1 MAENLKM
8 NGKTYEGVKAVAMT
22 NDEGEQKIYFTD
34 AVRSINGE
42 TPDENGNI
50 NLETGGGGVNPEQ
63 LASAVEAALAKAKAR
78 IGTVTLLANAW
89 SGSNNLYSQVVTI
102 DGVTENSQVDLT
114 PSVEQLAV
122 FYEKDLGFVTENEN
136 GVVTVYAIGQKPQN
150 DYVIQVTITEVDI

>member
-1 MAENLKM
+1 MAKDAVINGTTYRGVDAVVLENEQ
-8 NGKTYEGVKAVAMT
+8 GEKTP
-22 NDEGEQKIYFTD
+22 YFAD
-34 AVRSINGE
+34 AVRSVNNVK
-42 TPDENGNI
+42 PDANGNVNI
-50 NLETGGGGVNPEQ
+50 ESSGVDPEQ
-63 LASAVEAALAKAKAR
+63 LASAIEAALAKAKAR

-89 SGSNNLYSQVVTI
+89 SGSNNLHSQVVTI